1 MNESLDLQSLAQRY
15 RTGTTTPEA
24 VVRDIYVRIEAYGDP
39 ALWIRLLPMD
49 EVLERAKSLEGADP
63 GKLSLYGIPFAI
75 KDNLDLAG
83 VPTTAGCPAYAYI
96 PERSATVVELLLAAG
111 AILIG
116 KVNLDQFA
124 TGLVGTRS
132 PYGVCRNPFNPN
144 YIPGGSSSGSAV
156 AVSAGLVSFAL
167 GTDTAGSGRVP
178 AAFTN
183 IVGLKPSKG
192 FMSTRGLVPAVRSL
206 DCVSIFALTCN
217 DAQAV
222 LKVAGRFDPE
232 DPFSRRAEVS
242 TVPNISG
249 LRIGIPD
256 QKYLDFFGNQDAERL
271 YREAIAHV
279 ENLGCRTV
287 TIDFQAFAET
297 AQMLYGGP
305 WIAERYAAVGK
316 FLEQEIDSADPIV
329 RSIILGGKNY
339 DAIAA
344 YKASYRLAEL
354 RRQTESAW
362 KLMDIMAIPTTGSIY
377 TVDEIAQEPIALNS
391 NLGRYTNFANLL
403 DLSAISVPS
412 GFQHNGL
419 PTGLTLVAPTWQE
432 ALLCH
437 LGSLFHAQIGVP
449 LGATGHAI
457 HPALLTVISSSETIE
472 IAVVGAH
479 LTGEPLN
486 PQLTDLGGTFVKAY
500 RTAPIYR
507 FYALAGT
514 VLPKPGLV
522 RVHEA
527 GFAIEVEVW
536 ALSPESFG
544 RFVAMIP
551 APLGVGTL
559 NLDDGSTVKGF
570 LCESYAT
577 ADAVDISHLG
587 GWRAYL
593 SAELG

>member
-24 VVRDIYVRIEAYGDP
+24 VVRDIYARIEAYGDP
-39 ALWIRLLPMD
+39 ALWIYLLPMD
-49 EVLERAKSLEGADP
+49 EVLERAKSLEGTDP
-63 GKLSLYGIPFAI
+63 EKLPLYGVPFAI

-132 PYGVCRNPFNPN
+132 PYGICRNPFNPN

-192 FMSTRGLVPAVRSL
+192 FISTRGLVPAVRSL

-217 DAQAV
+217 DAQTV
-222 LKVAGRFDPE
+222 LKVAGRFDSK
-232 DPFSRRAEVS
+232 DPFSRRAEVRS
-242 TVPNISG
+242 VPNIAG

-256 QKYLDFFGNQDAERL
+256 PKYLDFFGNQDAERL
-271 YREAIAHV
+271 FREAITHL

-287 TIDFQAFAET
+287 IIDFQAFAET

-305 WIAERYAAVGK
+305 WVAERYAAVGE

-344 YKASYRLAEL
+344 YKASYHLAEL

-362 KLMDIMAIPTTGSIY
+362 ELMDIMAIPTTGSIY

-403 DLSAISVPS
+403 DLSAISAPS

-419 PTGLTLVAPTWQE
+419 PTGLTLVAPPWQE

-437 LGSLFHAQIGVP
+437 LGSQFHAQIGVP
-449 LGATGHAI
+449 LGATGYAI
-457 HPALLTVISSSETIE
+457 HPTLLTVTSSETIE

-486 PQLTDLGGTFVKAY
+486 PQLTDLGGTFVKACK
-500 RTAPIYR
+500 TAPIYR
-507 FYALAGT
+507 FYALSGT
-514 VLPKPGLV
+514 VPPKPGLV

-536 ALSPESFG
+536 VLSPESFG

-551 APLGVGTL
+551 APLGIGTL
-559 NLDDGSTVKGF
+559 SLDDGSTVKGF

-577 ADAVDISHLG
+577 VDAVDISHLG

-593 SAELG
+593 SSELG